1 MKVNRISLFLMAG
14 LLISLA
20 NSAKGASDYCAF
32 EVKVTDPSGAPLA
45 GIPVAMIQQDDK
57 EFGREVRTDHDGR
70 ARLCDAPMQ
79 QVSIIVGL
87 DICGAVAVKAVR
99 ASWPAT
105 ERLFITYEP
114 KGCDHFGASAS
125 CTILLRLLDEYD
137 HPVPGAA
144 WLAEQGQS
152 GPASDEYGRIFKS
165 VRDGSKLEGAVSKN
179 GYAPVRIS
187 VPCTHEGDRAIE
199 KKVTMRKIQR

>member
-70 ARLCDAPMQ
+70 ARLCDAPK
-79 QVSIIVGL
+79 S
-87 DICGAVAVKAVR
+87 R
-99 ASWPAT
+99 
-105 ERLFITYEP
+105 
-114 KGCDHFGASAS
+114 SAS
-125 CTILLRLLDEYD
+125 SSGLTYAEPSRSKQFVL
-137 HPVPGAA
+137 PGPRPSAY
-144 WLAEQGQS
+144 L
-152 GPASDEYGRIFKS
+152 
-165 VRDGSKLEGAVSKN
+165 
-179 GYAPVRIS
+179 
-187 VPCTHEGDRAIE
+187 
-199 KKVTMRKIQR
+199 